1 MTTNMKKPYL
11 LIAGWDYYPSSGT
24 KDWIACFESWE
35 EAENHNIGDYYDWKK
50 IVDLREWTE

>member
-1 MTTNMKKPYL
+1 MKKPYL